1 MHPGG
6 SNGDRVVATV
16 VAGLAAA
23 LVATC
28 GLAAPDLGAT
38 AVAAE
43 SVATGGAATGTPET
57 GAPATAPAADRTA
70 TGHSHVRQRSRLDT
84 GLEARL
90 ADRLA
95 HATSGRYGMVV
106 DIEGVGR
113 VASLHPAR
121 ALRPAS
127 TQKLFTTLPLLLS
140 RADDRLVTD
149 VSVTAEPVAGV
160 VSGDLVIRSSEDPSL
175 TKRNLGRLAHQI
187 AAAGITRVTGDLILD
202 IGSWPTNKRRSG
214 WKRDFVPL
222 DVGPLSPFP
231 LNHDA
236 WRRDRAYVSNPTA
249 ANLALFRKRLVS
261 ADVHVHGD
269 SVVRRTA
276 PAGTV
281 VATHT
286 SRSLADI
293 ITETLRLSDN
303 FYAETLLTLGGG
315 HKPVNATSSAAGV
328 TDPSYATDGSG
339 LSYDDRETARG
350 EVTLLNYAQASP
362 AIDDLINA
370 LPLGCRR
377 GTLKKRFCH
386 TIGAGHVWAKT
397 GTLTHTSALAGYTTD
412 ALGRRVTF
420 SVICGEVRSITSAMR
435 AIDRAVLVL
444 RRYGG

>member
-1 MHPGG
+1 
-6 SNGDRVVATV
+6 VVATV
-16 VAGLAAA
+16 VGALAAA

-28 GLAAPDLGAT
+28 GLAAPHLGGTA

-43 SVATGGAATGTPET
+43 RVATGGATAQTTTTTEHAVVRRGVTHAQ
-57 GAPATAPAADRTA
+57 APATTR
-70 TGHSHVRQRSRLDT
+70 HRHRLDA

-106 DIEGVGR
+106 DIEGLGR

-121 ALRPAS
+121 GLRPAS

-140 RADDRLVTD
+140 RADDRLTTN

-160 VSGDLVIRSSEDPSL
+160 VSGDIVIHSSEDPSL
-175 TKRNLGRLAHQI
+175 TKGDLGRLAHQI

-202 IGSWPTNKRRSG
+202 IGSWPTNKRRPG
-214 WKRDFVPL
+214 WKPDFVPM

-236 WRRDRAYVSNPTA
+236 WRRDRAYVAHPTA

-261 ADVHVHGD
+261 HDVHVRGD
-269 SVVRRTA
+269 SLIRRTA

-281 VATHT
+281 VAAHT
-286 SRSLADI
+286 SRTLADI

-315 HKPVNATSSAAGV
+315 HKSVNATSTAAGV
-328 TDPSYATDGSG
+328 TDTSSATDGSG

-362 AIDDLINA
+362 AIDDLLHA

-397 GTLTHTSALAGYTTD
+397 GTLTHTSALAGYTID
-412 ALGRRVTF
+412 AQGRRVTF
-420 SVICGEVRSITSAMR
+420 SVICGKVRSITSAMH

-444 RRYGG
+444 RHYNG

>member
-1 MHPGG
+1 MRVGG
-6 SNGDRVVATV
+6 LAGDRTVAAVGVTL
-16 VAGLAAA
+16 VAGLI
-23 LVATC
+23 ATC
-28 GLAAPDLGAT
+28 GLVGPHLGGTA

-43 SVATGGAATGTPET
+43 QVAAGGHGGSAVVH
-57 GAPATAPAADRTA
+57 PARVQRHEAR
-70 TGHSHVRQRSRLDT
+70 HRSHLDA
-84 GLEARL
+84 GLEAKL
-90 ADRLA
+90 VDRLRR
-95 HATSGRYGMVV
+95 ATSGRYGMVV

-127 TQKLFTTLPLLLS
+127 TQKLFTSLPLLLS
-140 RADDRLVTD
+140 RPDDRLVTD
-149 VSVTAEPVAGV
+149 VAVTSEPVAGV

-175 TKRNLGRLAHQI
+175 AKGDLGRLAHQI
-187 AAAGITRVTGDLILD
+187 SAAGITRVTGDLILD
-202 IGSWPTNKRRSG
+202 IGSWPTNKRRPG
-214 WKRDFVPL
+214 WKWDFVPA
-222 DVGPLSPFP
+222 DIGPLSPFP

-236 WRRDRAYVSNPTA
+236 WRRDSSYVAHPTS

-261 ADVHVHGD
+261 HGVHVRGD
-269 SVVRRTA
+269 SLIRRTA
-276 PAGTV
+276 PTGTV

-286 SRSLADI
+286 SAPLSDI

-315 HKPVNATSSAAGV
+315 HKTVNATSSAAGV
-328 TDPSYATDGSG
+328 TDTSSATDGSG
-339 LSYDDRETARG
+339 LSYDDRQTARG

-362 AIDDLINA
+362 AADALVLA

-377 GTLKKRFCH
+377 GTLKHRFCH
-386 TIGAGHVWAKT
+386 TDGAGNVWAKT

-420 SVICGEVRSITSAMR
+420 AVICGRVRSITSAQH

-444 RRYGG
+444 RHYSG

>member
-1 MHPGG
+1 MHLGG
-6 SNGDRVVATV
+6 LSGDRLVAAGVATL
-16 VAGLAAA
+16 AGA

-28 GLAAPDLGAT
+28 GVAGPGLGASP

-43 SVATGGAATGTPET
+43 RVATGGSIPTAK
-57 GAPATAPAADRTA
+57 PAVARVHRVHAQHRRT
-70 TGHSHVRQRSRLDT
+70 LDA

-90 ADRLA
+90 ANRLA

-106 DIEGVGR
+106 DVEGVGR

-140 RADDRLVTD
+140 RADDRLVTE
-149 VSVTAEPVAGV
+149 VSVTTEPVAGV
-160 VSGDLVIRSSEDPSL
+160 VSGDLVVHSSEDPSL
-175 TKRNLGRLAHQI
+175 AKGDLGRLAHQI
-187 AAAGITRVTGDLILD
+187 VAAGIRRVTGNLILD
-202 IGSWPTNKRRSG
+202 IGSWPTNKRRPG
-214 WKRDFVPL
+214 WKRSFVPA
-222 DVGPLSPFP
+222 DIGPLSPFP

-236 WRRDRAYVSNPTA
+236 WRRDSSYVSHPTA
-249 ANLALFRKRLVS
+249 SNLALFRKRLVS
-261 ADVHVHGD
+261 HGVHVHGD
-269 SVVRRTA
+269 SLIRRTA

-281 VATHT
+281 VATHK
-286 SRSLADI
+286 SAPLSDI

-315 HKPVNATSSAAGV
+315 HKTVNATSSAAGV
-328 TDPSYATDGSG
+328 TDTSRATDGSG
-339 LSYDDRETARG
+339 LSYDDRQTARG
-350 EVTLLNYAQASP
+350 EVTLLNYAQAGP
-362 AIDDLINA
+362 AADALVRA

-377 GTLKKRFCH
+377 GTLHHRFCH
-386 TIGAGHVWAKT
+386 TIGAGKVWAKT

-420 SVICGEVRSITSAMR
+420 SVICGEVRSITSAQR